1 MTCDIC
7 GEKGTFP
14 AMLFPAYATKDIKHI
29 CPDCE
34 LTANKQL
41 AKIKHVTHNI
51 TVHWFRRFLEQLKKK
66 KQPER
71 DT

>member
-7 GEKGTFP
+7 GAEGTHL
-14 AMLFPAYATKDIKHI
+14 AHLFSTYATKDIKRV

-41 AKIKHVTHNI
+41 ARIKHVTHNI
-51 TVHWFRRFLEQLKKK
+51 TVHWFRRFLLQLKKK

-71 DT
+71 HT